1 MREKGQSPWPLR
13 VLQKGKIR
21 SKKLFGNDGI
31 WSSVLWLY
39 RETLRPLQ
47 PPPPHNRGIII
58 NLPSDEIQAKLI
70 LKLTWIKFKSLFCS
84 KYFFFTPCL
93 RSKSKPIRNNE
104 NGHLNLKATGLTVAV
119 VVVVVVVVA
128 AAACRHQVRIKL
140 TLNFFERSNSVS
152 VGVIVGVG
160 VATRRTGAHIAAFV
174 VALKKGD
181 DSVFVGCR
189 KKQKLFFKGFFVL
202 VVFTLLVISF

>member
-1 MREKGQSPWPLR
+1 M
-13 VLQKGKIR
+13 
-21 SKKLFGNDGI
+21 
-31 WSSVLWLY
+31 
-39 RETLRPLQ
+39 
-47 PPPPHNRGIII
+47 
-58 NLPSDEIQAKLI
+58 
-70 LKLTWIKFKSLFCS
+70 
-84 KYFFFTPCL
+84 
-93 RSKSKPIRNNE
+93 
-104 NGHLNLKATGLTVAV
+104 KATGLTVAV

-174 VALKKGD
+174 VALKKRRRL
-181 DSVFVGCR
+181 SFCR
-189 KKQKLFFKGFFVL
+189 MPKKTKTFLKGFFVL

>member
-1 MREKGQSPWPLR
+1 MMGFDP
-13 VLQKGKIR
+13 R
-21 SKKLFGNDGI
+21 SSGSIGRHCDHYSHHHHL
-31 WSSVLWLY
+31 
-39 RETLRPLQ
+39 
-47 PPPPHNRGIII
+47 RGIII
-58 NLPSDEIQAKLI
+58 NLPLDEIIAKLVDLEAHLDSI
-70 LKLTWIKFKSLFCS
+70 EVTFLFEI
-84 KYFFFTPCL
+84 FFFTPCL

-152 VGVIVGVG
+152 VIVGDGVGVG

-189 KKQKLFFKGFFVL
+189 KKQKLFLKAFLFWMFL
-202 VVFTLLVISF
+202 RFL